1 MLVIS
6 FGDKR
11 AISNVYIGNKSFPV
25 HVNKIQQNVEID
37 SSISRGRQ
45 GKYGK
50 FVLYICKTA
59 INNKDTDKH
68 NSCV

>member
-11 AISNVYIGNKSFPV
+11 VISNVHIGNKSFLV
-25 HVNKIQQNVEID
+25 HVNKKQQNVEID

-45 GKYGK
+45 GKYRK
-50 FVLYICKTA
+50 YFTFAK
-59 INNKDTDKH
+59 
-68 NSCV
+68 